1 MHISTSNQKKENR
14 RPKREKERK
23 KQQKKIQLIESPN
36 KVWKQI

>member
-14 RPKREKERK
+14 RPKKEKERK
-23 KQQKKIQLIESPN
+23 KQQKKIQYIESPN